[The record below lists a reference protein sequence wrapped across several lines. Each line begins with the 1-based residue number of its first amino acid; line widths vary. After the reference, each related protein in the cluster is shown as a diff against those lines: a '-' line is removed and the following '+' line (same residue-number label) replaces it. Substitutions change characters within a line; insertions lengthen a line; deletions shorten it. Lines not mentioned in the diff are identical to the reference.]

1 MAHSLA
7 GGRSG
12 CNCSGLDG
20 PCAAEADEST
30 MTGLTTHV
38 LDTTLGRPA
47 AGVTLRLMRSGE
59 TLVSTTTN
67 ADGRCDSPLLSAE
80 AIKPGAYRLEFD
92 VGAYYRGLGV
102 TLPEPAFLDTVAI
115 EFGIADTAAHYHVPL
130 LVSPFGYSTYRG
142 S

>member
-1 MAHSLA
+1 
-7 GGRSG
+7 
-12 CNCSGLDG
+12 
-20 PCAAEADEST
+20 

-47 AGVTLRLMRSGE
+47 AGVVLRLFRGGE
-59 TLVSTTTN
+59 LLVATTTN
-67 ADGRCDSPLLSAE
+67 ADGRCDSALLDAE
-80 AIKPGAYRLEFD
+80 SIQQGAYRLEFD

-102 TLPEPAFLDTVAI
+102 SLPDPAFLDTVAI
-115 EFGIADTAAHYHVPL
+115 EFGIADAAAHYHVPL